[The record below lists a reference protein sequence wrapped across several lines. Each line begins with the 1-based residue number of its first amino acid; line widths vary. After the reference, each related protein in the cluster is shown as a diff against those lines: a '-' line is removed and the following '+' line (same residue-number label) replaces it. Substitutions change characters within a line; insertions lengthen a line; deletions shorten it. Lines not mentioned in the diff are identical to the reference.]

1 MSNEDFVS
9 FEKALR
15 DLKMQS
21 SELKKLVSE
30 GEIRAFRDGDNMKL
44 RRQDVE
50 NLRAELSGGEVVDLG
65 ESTEE
70 LVFEDDGFEDPM
82 MATQEVE
89 TVIED
94 LGDDDEMMIEDIG
107 EDDDD
112 AYEAPVRRQGAAAA
126 VAVEEETEDSLTR
139 FALIAASLVLLA
151 SVPVLLSLA
160 KGDGIPSDMAKTI
173 GGIFNGALGQ

>member
-1 MSNEDFVS
+1 MADDFYSFNE
-9 FEKALR
+9 ALDQLR
-15 DLKMQS
+15 LKEE
-21 SELKKLVSE
+21 ELKRLVSE

-65 ESTEE
+65 DSTEE

-94 LGDDDEMMIEDIG
+94 VGDDEMLIEDIG
-107 EDDDD
+107 EDEDDD
-112 AYEAPVRRQGAAAA
+112 FAAPLRRKSPA
-126 VAVEEETEDSLTR
+126 VAAIVEEETEDGLTR

-151 SVPVLLSLA
+151 SVPVVLSLA
-160 KGDGIPSDMAKTI
+160 KGDGAPSDMAKTV
-173 GGIFNGALGQ
+173 GGIFSAGLAK